1 VVAGNLLRDAAAL
14 NNVEMLPWDVWG
26 AMPGPDE
33 PLPQDQLALFDRL
46 AALTHGPDA
55 AFAELRALYEG
66 DERLRVPPTVRNA
79 ALNRQE
85 TIV

>member
-1 VVAGNLLRDAAAL
+1 MVAGNLLRDAAAL
-14 NNVEMLPWDVWG
+14 NNMEMLPWDGWG

-33 PLPQDQLALFDRL
+33 PLQQDQLALFDRL
-46 AALTHGPDA
+46 AALTHAPDA
-55 AFAELRALYEG
+55 AFAELRAPYEG
-66 DERLRVPPTVRNA
+66 DERLRVPATVRNA